1 MIQYNENPK
10 KVRGEDCMNFYLLFF
25 LLIIIVGLVVS
36 YIYFMKDK
44 SDQLRAI
51 QEGICP
57 KCHQESMELV
67 DQRSTGCSGPK
78 MIVVTMYQLFILMHK
93 VVVVEESVGFKKYFT
108 KIKTPTKVCGSKI
121 LQIKRVS

>member
-10 KVRGEDCMNFYLLFF
+10 KVRGEDYMNFYLLFF

-78 MIVVTMYQLFILMHK
+78 MITFECNSCNYVSTFHIDAQGGCSSGK
-93 VVVVEESVGFKKYFT
+93 
-108 KIKTPTKVCGSKI
+108 CG
-121 LQIKRVS
+121 V